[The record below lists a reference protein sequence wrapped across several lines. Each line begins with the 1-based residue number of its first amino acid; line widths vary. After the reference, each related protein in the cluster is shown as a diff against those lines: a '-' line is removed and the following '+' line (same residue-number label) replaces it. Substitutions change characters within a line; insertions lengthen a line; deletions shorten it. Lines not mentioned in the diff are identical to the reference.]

1 MTSAKSFA
9 ILTEKGDDSTKEA
22 ILKKLEEI
30 ERERNI
36 KILYA
41 VESGSRAWGFASEDS
56 DYDVRYIFIRRTEDY
71 LRVDEL
77 RDTIEGPLDD
87 VMDFSGWDVRKTLE
101 LLRRCNPSLMEWYQS
116 PIVYKTTPLWEK
128 LAEKIPGYFLV
139 RANMHHYLSMAMGNW
154 NGHLKLS
161 LEQVSVKKYLYAL
174 RPILCSRWLETY
186 GTVPPVLFSTLYE
199 KVLPE
204 DMTDTVRDLL
214 ELKKTVNEKTLI
226 PRIPK
231 LDEFLQAEIAR
242 LLQVRDNLPKYTLPD
257 YEDVNALFRQLLKE
271 AWMISDC

>member
-1 MTSAKSFA
+1 M
-9 ILTEKGDDSTKEA
+9 KEA
-22 ILKKLEEI
+22 ILNKLEEI

-154 NGHLKLS
+154 HSHLKLS

-174 RPILCSRWLETY
+174 RPILCSRWLEVY
-186 GTVPPVLFSTLYE
+186 GTVPPVLFRTLCE

-204 DMTDTVRDLL
+204 DMEDTVRNLL

-242 LLQVRDNLPKYTLPD
+242 LLQVRDNLPQYTLPD
-257 YEDVNALFRQLLKE
+257 YEDVNTLFRQLLKE
-271 AWMISDC
+271 AWMTSDC